1 MFWLFPALTP
11 GRTYIIWDCTH
22 RKLMRLIDK
31 LLGSGWK
38 CMLVTRHSPRFI
50 PVRHKDLKVVWMSSQ
65 KAENSIPPRRE
76 YVVRAQADFNGECPA
91 GSVFVLDV
99 FDCLATP
106 GKDEFEPTLEMLRL
120 MIDRTAVTDNVLLV
134 PVSAGVFD
142 SRQRA
147 VIMRSGAEEMRL

>member
-1 MFWLFPALTP
+1 
-11 GRTYIIWDCTH
+11 
-22 RKLMRLIDK
+22 MRLIGR

-76 YVVRAQADFNGECPA
+76 YVVRAQEDFYGEYPA

-106 GKDEFEPTLEMLRL
+106 DEEDFVSTLTMLRL
-120 MIDRTAVTDNVLLV
+120 MADKTAMTDSVLLV
-134 PVSAGVFD
+134 PVSSGAF
-142 SRQRA
+142 SERQRA
-147 VIMRSGAEEMRL
+147 IIMRSGAEKLRF